1 MRRAFGIL
9 FISSLFSSPVS
20 GQNASPPAA
29 PPSKTEKC
37 TVAGMVVR
45 KGSNE
50 PIHFARITLAN
61 DADEQKSLHGTTAAD
76 GRFAFKDVPP
86 GDYRVT
92 VIRNGY
98 VSESYG
104 ATRPMDPG
112 LPLTLSSGKQVD
124 DLIFRMTPAAIITGH
139 VRDENGEV
147 LPWAQ
152 VTASLTYFA
161 QGKRTLMPASSSA
174 TNDLGEYR
182 LFNLPPGK
190 YLLSAGY
197 EMSQSMGMAMATA
210 MGGREERE
218 GLTTTYYPGT
228 SDPLQA
234 ATVNVEPGA
243 EIRSMDFSLQ
253 PSGVFHI
260 RGHVSGLGP
269 GRAGF
274 GGFGG
279 FGGAVMLRKGNSRL
293 SAAMPERTAPVKSE
307 DGTFDIDQV
316 ASGSYEII
324 AIEFAGDTPRMI
336 HRSIEVGGA
345 DVDGVDLAF
354 EPGVNITGHLR
365 WEDKAAA
372 PNVPLQVSLE
382 QDEQA
387 FSMHPT
393 AQVQP
398 DGSFELKNV
407 GVDSYWVNV
416 TGPAPD
422 AYLKTAHYG
431 SSDALGNFRVNAGS
445 SATLELVGSARGAHI
460 QGVVMNSDPVP
471 VSGVWVTLIPEDSK
485 RDQKRLFNSARSKV
499 NGKFE
504 FRGVA
509 PGNYTL
515 FSWDNIEEHEWDDPE
530 FLKPFKSK
538 GVSVRVAEG
547 ETKTADLTVIRT
559 KNEAETKPQ

>member
-1 MRRAFGIL
+1 MQRVYPIL
-9 FISSLFSSPVS
+9 LVGLLVSSAAS
-20 GQNASPPAA
+20 GQSTPAPAS
-29 PPSKTEKC
+29 SKAEKC
-37 TVAGMVVR
+37 SVAGMVVR

-50 PIHFARITLAN
+50 PIHFAHITLAN
-61 DADEQKSLHGTTAAD
+61 VGDEQKSFHDTTASD
-76 GRFAFKDVPP
+76 GRFSFKDVPP

-92 VIRNGY
+92 VTRNGF
-98 VSESYG
+98 VTESYG
-104 ATRPMDPG
+104 ARHPMDPG
-112 LPLTLSSGKQVD
+112 LPLTLTSGKQAD

-139 VRDENGEV
+139 VRDENGEA

-152 VTASLTYFA
+152 VTALLSYFV
-161 QGKRTLMPASSSA
+161 QGKRTLMPASTST

-197 EMSQSMGMAMATA
+197 EMSQSMGMAMAIA
-210 MGGREERE
+210 MGAREQRE

-243 EIRSMDFSLQ
+243 EIRSMDFSLR

-260 RGHVSGLGP
+260 RGHVAGLGP
-269 GRAGF
+269 GPA
-274 GGFGG
+274 G

-293 SAAMPERTAPVKSE
+293 SAALPERTAAVKTE
-307 DGTFDIDQV
+307 DGTFDLDQV

-324 AIEFAGDTPRMI
+324 ALEFAGDTPRMT
-336 HRSIEVGGA
+336 HRPVEVGGA

-354 EPGVNITGHLR
+354 EPGVTIAGHLR

-382 QDEQA
+382 QDEQI
-387 FSMHPT
+387 FNLHPT
-393 AQVQP
+393 AVVQS
-398 DGSFELKNV
+398 DGSFEMKNV
-407 GVDSYWVNV
+407 SVDSYWVNV

-422 AYLKTAHYG
+422 AYLKTARYG
-431 SSDALGNFRVNAGS
+431 SADALGNFRVNSGS
-445 SATLELVGSARGAHI
+445 DATLELVGSTRGAHI

-471 VSGVWVTLIPEDSK
+471 VSGVWVTLIPEGSN
-485 RDQKRLFNSARSKV
+485 RDQKRLYQSVRSRA

-509 PGNYTL
+509 PGNYLL
-515 FSWDNIEEHEWDDPE
+515 FSWDNIEEHEWADPE
-530 FLKPFKSK
+530 FLKPFKSQ
-538 GVSVRVAEG
+538 GVSIRVTEG
-547 ETKTADLTVIRT
+547 ETKTADLTLIRT
-559 KNEAETKPQ
+559 KSEEETKP

>member
-1 MRRAFGIL
+1 MHRAYKIL
-9 FISSLFSSPVS
+9 LIGLLISSAAFAQDTP
-20 GQNASPPAA
+20 A
-29 PPSKTEKC
+29 PPVPSPKTEKC
-37 TVAGMVVR
+37 SVAGMVVR

-50 PIHFARITLAN
+50 PIHFARITLTSGG
-61 DADEQKSLHGTTAAD
+61 DEQKSLHGVTAAD
-76 GRFAFKDVPP
+76 GKFTFKDVPP

-92 VIRNGY
+92 VTRNGF
-98 VSESYG
+98 VTESYG
-104 ATRPMDPG
+104 ARHPMDPG
-112 LPLTLSSGKQVD
+112 LPLTLSSGKQAD
-124 DLIFRMTPAAIITGH
+124 DLIFRMTPAAIIIGH
-139 VRDENGEV
+139 VRDENGEA

-152 VTASLTYFA
+152 VTALLSYFV
-161 QGKRTLMPASSSA
+161 QGKRTLMPASSST

-197 EMSQSMGMAMATA
+197 EMSQAMGMSMAVA
-210 MGGREERE
+210 MGSREQRE

-234 ATVNVEPGA
+234 VTVNVEPGA
-243 EIRSMDFSLQ
+243 EIHSMDFSLQ

-260 RGHVSGLGP
+260 RGHLSGLGP
-269 GRAGF
+269 GPA
-274 GGFGG
+274 G

-293 SAAMPERTAPVKSE
+293 SAAMPERTAAVKSE

-324 AIEFAGDTPRMI
+324 ALEFAGDSPRMI
-336 HRSIEVGGA
+336 HRPVEVGGA

-354 EPGVNITGHLR
+354 EPGVTITGHLR
-365 WEDKAAA
+365 WENKAAA
-372 PNVPLQVSLE
+372 PNVSLQVSLE
-382 QDEQA
+382 QDEQT
-387 FSMHPT
+387 FTMHPT
-393 AQVQP
+393 AEVQT

-407 GVDSYWVNV
+407 SVDSYWVNV

-422 AYLKTAHYG
+422 AYLKSARYG
-431 SSDALGNFRVNAGS
+431 SNDALGIFHVNS
-445 SATLELVGSARGAHI
+445 SGATLELVGSTRGAHL

-471 VSGVWVTLIPEDSK
+471 VSGVWVTLIPEDSS
-485 RDQKRLFNSARSKV
+485 QKRLFQSVRSQA
-499 NGKFE
+499 NGKYE

-509 PGNYTL
+509 PNNYLL
-515 FSWDNIEEHEWDDPE
+515 FSWDNVEEHEWDDPE
-530 FLKPFKSK
+530 FLKPFKSQ

-547 ETKTADLTVIRT
+547 ETKTVDLTVIRT

>member
-1 MRRAFGIL
+1 MRRAYPFFLISL
-9 FISSLFSSPVS
+9 LISSAAL
-20 GQNASPPAA
+20 GQDTATPAA
-29 PPSKTEKC
+29 QSPKTEKC
-37 TVAGMVVR
+37 SVAGIVVR
-45 KGSNE
+45 KGSND
-50 PIHFARITLAN
+50 PIHFAHVILTS
-61 DADEQKSLHGTTAAD
+61 DGDEQKSLHGTTAAD

-92 VIRNGY
+92 VTRNGY
-98 VSESYG
+98 VTESYG
-104 ATRPMDPG
+104 ARRPLDPG

-124 DLIFRMTPAAIITGH
+124 DLIFRMAPAAIISGH
-139 VRDENGEV
+139 VRDENGEA

-152 VTASLTYFA
+152 VTALLTYFV
-161 QGKRTLMPASSSA
+161 QGKRTLMPASSSV

-197 EMSQSMGMAMATA
+197 EMSQSVGMAMAIA
-210 MGGREERE
+210 MGAREQRE

-228 SDPLQA
+228 SDPSQA

-243 EIRSMDFSLQ
+243 EIRSMDFSLR

-260 RGHVSGLGP
+260 RGHVAGLGP
-269 GRAGF
+269 GPA
-274 GGFGG
+274 G

-293 SAAMPERTAPVKSE
+293 SAAMPERTAAVKTE
-307 DGTFDIDQV
+307 DGTFDLDQV

-324 AIEFAGDTPRMI
+324 ALEFSGDTPRMI
-336 HRSIEVGGA
+336 HRPVEVGGA

-354 EPGVNITGHLR
+354 EPGVSITGHLL

-372 PNVPLQVSLE
+372 PNDPLQISLE
-382 QDEQA
+382 QDEQS
-387 FSMHPT
+387 FSMHPI
-393 AQVQP
+393 AEVRP
-398 DGSFELKNV
+398 DGSFELKDV
-407 GVDSYWVNV
+407 SVDSYWVNV

-422 AYLKTAHYG
+422 AYLKSAQYG
-431 SSDALGNFRVNAGS
+431 SSDALRNFRVSPS
-445 SATLELVGSARGAHI
+445 SGATLELVGSSRGAHI

-471 VSGVWVTLIPEDSK
+471 VSGVWVTLIPEDSN
-485 RDQKRLFNSARSKV
+485 RDQKRLFQSVRSRA

-515 FSWDNIEEHEWDDPE
+515 FSWDNVEEHEWDDPE
-530 FLKPFKSK
+530 FLKPFKSQ
-538 GVSVRVAEG
+538 GISVRVTEG
-547 ETKTADLTVIRT
+547 ETKTVDLTVIRT
-559 KNEAETKPQ
+559 KNEEETKPQ